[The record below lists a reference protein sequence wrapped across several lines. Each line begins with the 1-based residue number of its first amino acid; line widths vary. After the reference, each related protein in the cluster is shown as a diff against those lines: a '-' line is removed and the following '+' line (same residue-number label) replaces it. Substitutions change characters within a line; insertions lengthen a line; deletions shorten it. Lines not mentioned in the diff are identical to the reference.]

1 MAAPD
6 DCTIAQAAI
15 LSRLR
20 GDPPWRSRVS
30 VKKHDVIDVHA
41 KANMAARKYKALLK
55 ARVCVGAICK
65 ARSKMAAEAEVIEFH
80 KNYEAVEIEFQKL
93 YEKFDNEHFEQEP
106 ASSSSSSSSQLGA
119 ACTKPWRNWKAEA
132 KAKSRKSLAFDCR
145 HAFAAIFSRY

>member
-20 GDPPWRSRVS
+20 GDPPWRSRVPAT
-30 VKKHDVIDVHA
+30 VKKLDVIDVHA
-41 KANMAARKYKALLK
+41 KANMGAKKHRALLK
-55 ARVCVGAICK
+55 IGAICK
-65 ARSKMAAEAEVIEFH
+65 ARQKLAAARSKMAAEAE
-80 KNYEAVEIEFQKL
+80 EIEFQKL
-93 YEKFDNEHFEQEP
+93 YEKFDKEHFQQES

-119 ACTKPWRNWKAEA
+119 ACTKPWRNWKDDA
-132 KAKSRKSLAFDCR
+132 KANATKSLAFDCM